1 MERNNIIVLI
11 VIIVLLAISA
21 VLINGIIFTDNGL
34 VGDNSNLNSTNSLIK
49 WNNNLD
55 DALKQSQK
63 ENKNIFIYFGAEWC
77 GYCKSLEKDT
87 FTNPQLAK
95 KLNNEYICVKV
106 DTDENPDLA
115 SKYNVKGLPT
125 LMILDSEGNPIKT
138 IPGFATPEELLTKL

>member
-138 IPGFATPEELLTKL
+138 IPGFATPEELLAKL